1 VSLGFKFK
9 GIIMPYFLLTL
20 AACFW
25 GGNYVVGRVLVT
37 QADPMVIS
45 EGRWIITALLLLC
58 LYRRQVYND
67 LPKIKKSIGS
77 ICLLAVFGQIIFPLS
92 LYIGLQYTSSLNASI
107 YLSATPGM
115 VLVMNKL
122 LFNDAIS
129 KNNIL
134 GVLFSTIGVIYLIL
148 QGNIGS
154 LSQLS
159 HINKGDLWAMAS
171 AMSWA
176 CYSAFLRLKDKT
188 ILGNAF
194 VTVSAVLGSIMLL
207 PIALVYFYFYPVEN
221 LTHYADTHFLLGLLY
236 IAIFASW
243 LSYLF
248 WNKGIAAIGATRG
261 QIYTHVIPLS
271 AGVFSI
277 VFLNTPVAYYHII
290 AIIFIVI
297 GIYFCSKK

>member
-1 VSLGFKFK
+1 
-9 GIIMPYFLLTL
+9 MPYLLLTL

-37 QADPMVIS
+37 QADPIVIS
-45 EGRWIITALLLLC
+45 EGRWVITAVLLLG
-58 LYRRQVYND
+58 LYHHQVRND
-67 LPKIKKSIGS
+67 LSKIKKSIGP
-77 ICLLAVFGQIIFPLS
+77 ICLLAIFGQILFPLT

-122 LFNDAIS
+122 LFNDSIL

-134 GVLFSTIGVIYLIL
+134 GVLFSTIGVVYLIL
-148 QGNIGS
+148 QGNLTNLNA
-154 LSQLS
+154 LSN
-159 HINKGDLWAMAS
+159 INKGDLWAMAS

-176 CYSAFLRLKDKT
+176 CYSTFLRLKDKS
-188 ILGNAF
+188 IAGNAF
-194 VTVSAVLGSIMLL
+194 VTVSAVLGSLMLL

-221 LTHYADTHFLLGLLY
+221 LAHYTDSSFLLGILY

-248 WNKGIAAIGATRG
+248 WNRGIAEIGASRG
-261 QIYTHVIPLS
+261 QIYTHIIPLS
-271 AGVFSI
+271 GGVFSI
-277 VFLNTPVAYYHII
+277 LFLHTEIASFHII
-290 AIIFIVI
+290 STLFIVI
-297 GIYFCSKK
+297 GIYLCSKKNDGHNYI

>member
-1 VSLGFKFK
+1 
-9 GIIMPYFLLTL
+9 MPYLLLTL

-25 GGNYVVGRVLVT
+25 GGNYVIGRVLVT

-58 LYRRQVYND
+58 LYHQQLRND
-67 LPKIKKSIGS
+67 LPKIKKSIWS
-77 ICLLAVFGQIIFPLS
+77 ICLLAIFGQILFPLT

-107 YLSATPGM
+107 YLSATPCM

-122 LFNDAIS
+122 LFNDTIS

-148 QGNIGS
+148 QGNLTNLTE
-154 LSQLS
+154 LSN
-159 HINKGDLWAMAS
+159 INKGDLWAMAS
-171 AMSWA
+171 ALSWA
-176 CYSAFLRLKDKT
+176 CYSAFLRLKDKS
-188 ILGNAF
+188 ISGNTF
-194 VTVSAVLGSIMLL
+194 VTISAVLGSAMLL
-207 PIALVYFYFYPVEN
+207 PIALVYFYCYPVSN
-221 LTHYADTHFLLGLLY
+221 LAHYTTPDFLLGLLY

-248 WNKGIAAIGATRG
+248 WNKGIVEIGATRG
-261 QIYTHVIPLS
+261 QIYTHIIPLS
-271 AGVFSI
+271 AGIFSI
-277 VFLNTPVAYYHII
+277 VFLHTPVAYFHLVSIV
-290 AIIFIVI
+290 FIVI